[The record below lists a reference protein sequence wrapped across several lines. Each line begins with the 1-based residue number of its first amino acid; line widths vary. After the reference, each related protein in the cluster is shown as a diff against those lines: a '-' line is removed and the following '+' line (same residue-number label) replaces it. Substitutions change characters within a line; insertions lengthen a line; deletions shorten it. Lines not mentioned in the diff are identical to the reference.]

1 MSNNKFAAIVLGLT
15 AMFVAGILSIATAK
29 DNERKDF
36 MHECQ
41 DNGMRHYQCVAIWRG
56 GAAMLIMPTPGYQ
69 VFPVDPN

>member
-1 MSNNKFAAIVLGLT
+1 MNMDRVSKGMAVVGVVIVALT
-15 AMFVAGILSIATAK
+15 WLLVPK
-29 DNERKDF
+29 DEGKKDF

-56 GAAMLIMPTPGYQ
+56 GAAMLILPTPGYQ